1 MRSNSIDFDLLFDA
15 DEYFRTEYSPW
26 TFFAY
31 PTSLAVEKGLPPD
44 EPACQMLGEIQSRGI
59 EVAIWINGIGNDTNY
74 FCYKKHDIHRL
85 MDALSELEASD
96 RFGENYLSKRC
107 DELFELLE

>member
-1 MRSNSIDFDLLFDA
+1 MNPSPIDFDLLFDA
-15 DEYFRTEYSPW
+15 DEYLRTVYSPW

-31 PTSLAVEKGLPPD
+31 PTSLAVENGLPPD
-44 EPACQMLGEIQSRGI
+44 EPACQILGEVQSRGI

-74 FCYKKHDIHRL
+74 FCCKKRDIRHL
-85 MDALSELEASD
+85 MNVLAELQTSD

-107 DELFELLE
+107 DELFGLLE